1 MCVVRSGGVS
11 DADVVVV
18 GAGPNGLAAAVVLAR
33 AGLSVLLLEA
43 RSEIGG
49 GMKTLPLTLPGFLHD
64 ECSAVHPLG
73 AASPAFMQWP
83 LGEHGLAF
91 VEPPI
96 ALAHPLD
103 RDRPAV
109 LTRDVAEMM
118 PSLGA
123 DAERYRL
130 LIEPIARYWRELAP
144 DLLAPLHMPA
154 HPLRLA
160 RFGRHA
166 LQSASR
172 LARQRFSTA
181 QARALIGGVASHAM
195 QPLDEVGTAAI
206 ALVLIAANHVV
217 GWPIAHGG
225 SRSIATAL
233 RSYFTQLGGRIETN
247 RPVTSFADLPTAR
260 AVLLDLTPRQLLA
273 IGGDGWPA
281 RYRRVLRR
289 FRYGPGVFKVDW
301 ALGGPVPWR
310 AEECQRAGT
319 VHLGGSFD
327 ELAASEAA
335 VARGEHPDRPT
346 VILAQ
351 QSLFDATRAPAGAQ
365 TLWGYCH
372 VPNGSTVDML
382 PRIEAQ
388 IERFAPGFR
397 DRVLARHVSTTAD
410 IEAQNANMVGGDI
423 GEGANTLWQLFFRPT
438 VSLHPYR
445 TPIRGMYICSSSTP
459 PGGGV
464 HGMCGYH
471 AARLAL
477 AEVFRAAPERTRQ

>member
-1 MCVVRSGGVS
+1 MS
-11 DADVVVV
+11 DADAVVV

-73 AASPAFMQWP
+73 AASPVFTHWP
-83 LGEHGLAF
+83 LREHGLEF

-103 RDRPAV
+103 NDRPAV

-123 DAERYRL
+123 DAERYRS
-130 LIEPIARYWRELAP
+130 LIEPIARHWRELAP

-160 RFGRHA
+160 RFGIHA
-166 LQSASR
+166 VPSASR

-195 QPLDEVGTAAI
+195 QPLDEVATAAI

-233 RSYFTQLGGRIETN
+233 SSYFTQLGGRIETS
-247 RPVTSFADLPTAR
+247 RPVTSFADLPPAR
-260 AVLLDLTPRQLLA
+260 AVLFDLTPRQLLA
-273 IGGDGWPA
+273 IGGDRWPA
-281 RYRRVLRR
+281 AYRRALRR

-301 ALGGPVPWR
+301 ALAGPVPWR
-310 AEECQRAGT
+310 ADECQRAGT

-351 QSLFDATRAPAGAQ
+351 QSLFDATRAPADAQ

-410 IEAQNANMVGGDI
+410 IEARNANMIGGDI
-423 GEGANTLWQLFFRPT
+423 GEGANTLRQLFFRPT

-445 TPIRGMYICSSSTP
+445 TPIPGMYICSSSTP

-477 AEVFRAAPERTRQ
+477 AEVFRTTPERTRQ